1 MLALNIRK
9 KNKKSQRDDNNQNDD
24 VISWLNAPLGREE
37 KEKEKLEGERGTKTF
52 CARYL
57 DGINSNVITE
67 WWLLWWCRL
76 NSQVCKS
83 HWFWF
88 YKCRAKRVTFYSS
101 QRKVFRLCRE
111 VLGRRGIIQAL
122 GELTVIYRNF
132 DIIMELFKKIWLI
145 CVLDGLKKLWIAKT
159 WNFNGFMMWV
169 F

>member
-67 WWLLWWCRL
+67 
-76 NSQVCKS
+76 
-83 HWFWF
+83 
-88 YKCRAKRVTFYSS
+88 
-101 QRKVFRLCRE
+101 
-111 VLGRRGIIQAL
+111 
-122 GELTVIYRNF
+122 
-132 DIIMELFKKIWLI
+132 
-145 CVLDGLKKLWIAKT
+145 
-159 WNFNGFMMWV
+159 
-169 F
+169 